1 MFDALQSGQNPEREW
16 LQWLTSSLTVPVN
29 AGTLSALAGI
39 GGTSLWAQNDRTTME
54 AAMTALMQ
62 FQGSRAQELWGENK
76 TVTASDVGRAANE
89 S

>member
-1 MFDALQSGQNPEREW
+1 MRLKPLWKNEE
-16 LQWLTSSLTVPVN
+16 
-29 AGTLSALAGI
+29 SALVETI
-39 GGTSLWAQNDRTTME
+39 
-54 AAMTALMQ
+54 AMTALMQ